1 MKSTLMVL
9 TLEFLVFDLAS
20 KPAAAATLTTS
31 FGVTATVEATCQ
43 TSASSV
49 AHSNYSGTAA
59 SASFTISVNCTDS
72 TPYSVGLSAGV
83 APGATVASRKMT
95 ASDSALLSY
104 VRISNTEGIV
114 NWRNSVGTDPVA
126 GTGTELPIL
135 SPSMARFRRD
145 NPRRQVVLSIR
156 LPQRSLIDPP
166 IAI

>member
-126 GTGTELPIL
+126 GTGTGIAHSLTVNGQI
-135 SPSMARFRRD
+135 PSGQSTQAGSF
-145 NPRRQVVLSIR
+145 
-156 LPQRSLIDPP
+156 IDT
-166 IAI
+166 ITATLTY